1 MKRKAKTLAELI
13 INIRI
18 ARNKVRSLMNGIKG
32 KIEMY
37 NNSSLV
43 NVSRFPHLSKMLLRE
58 SEILEKVLN
67 YLVTIDVMLE
77 LLEIKVETIIYIGYI
92 VNDAPAVVEAIKSL
106 KDEIGS
112 LPEISI
118 LLDGIYEDFFESI
131 DVPKDIKIR
140 NKEDAKG
147 VIEEAKK
154 IAELKEKREIYYE
167 VNT

>member
-1 MKRKAKTLAELI
+1 
-13 INIRI
+13 
-18 ARNKVRSLMNGIKG
+18 
-32 KIEMY
+32 
-37 NNSSLV
+37 
-43 NVSRFPHLSKMLLRE
+43 
-58 SEILEKVLN
+58 
-67 YLVTIDVMLE
+67 
-77 LLEIKVETIIYIGYI
+77 
-92 VNDAPAVVEAIKSL
+92 VVEAIKSL

-140 NKEDAKG
+140 SKEDAKG